1 MEQYLALTV
10 HIGAS
15 EESESLLAFL
25 AEAGFDGMEELA
37 DRLIAYRADNDW
49 DRSEVDAYLADR
61 GLSYSYELM
70 EKTNWNQLWE
80 SNFEP
85 VQVDDFVGMRAI
97 FHPPFLNVQH
107 ELIITPKMSF
117 GTGHHATT
125 RLMIHAMRDQVVPEA
140 RVLDFGTGTGVLAI
154 LAKKMG
160 AGHVV
165 GIDVEDWSV
174 ENAIENAQENKVN
187 DIVFVCADRITNS
200 GPFDLV
206 LANINRNILLEHL
219 SALQTVLAPS
229 GRLIMS
235 GIIEE
240 DLPVMDQALVQQGF
254 QRVSYA
260 QEKGWI
266 CIQLIHNQSNLPY

>member
-49 DRSEVDAYLADR
+49 DRSEVDAYLTEH
-61 GLSYSYELM
+61 GLSYSYDRL

-85 VQVDDFVGMRAI
+85 VQVDDFVGMRAS

-125 RLMIHAMRDQVVPEA
+125 RLMIHAMRDQVQPNA
-140 RVLDFGTGTGVLAI
+140 SVLDFGTGTGVLAI

-160 AGHVV
+160 AGQVV

-254 QRVSYA
+254 QRVSYD
-260 QEKGWI
+260 QEKGWV
-266 CIQLIHNQSNLPY
+266 CIQLIHNQSNG

>member
-85 VQVDDFVGMRAI
+85 VQVDDFVGMRAS

-125 RLMIHAMRDQVVPEA
+125 RLMIQAMRDQVVPEA

>member
-125 RLMIHAMRDQVVPEA
+125 RLMIHAMRDQVQPNA
-140 RVLDFGTGTGVLAI
+140 SVLDFGTGTGVLAI

>member
-85 VQVDDFVGMRAI
+85 VQVDDFVGMRAS

-125 RLMIHAMRDQVVPEA
+125 RLMIHAMRDQVQPNA
-140 RVLDFGTGTGVLAI
+140 SVLDFGTGTGVLAI

>member
-125 RLMIHAMRDQVVPEA
+125 RLMIHAMRDQVQPNA
-140 RVLDFGTGTGVLAI
+140 SVLDFGTGTGVLAI

-187 DIVFVCADRITNS
+187 DIVFICADRIMDS

-206 LANINRNILLEHL
+206 LANINRNILLEHF
-219 SALQTVLAPS
+219 SAMQAVLTPS

-254 QRVSYA
+254 QRVSYD
-260 QEKGWI
+260 QEKGWV
-266 CIQLIHNQSNLPY
+266 CIQLIHNQSNG

>member
-61 GLSYSYELM
+61 GLSYSYERM

-125 RLMIHAMRDQVVPEA
+125 RLMIHAMRDQVQPNA
-140 RVLDFGTGTGVLAI
+140 SVLDFGTGTGVLAI

-254 QRVSYA
+254 QRVSYD
-260 QEKGWI
+260 QEKGWV
-266 CIQLIHNQSNLPY
+266 CIQLIHNKSNG

>member
-1 MEQYLALTV
+1 
-10 HIGAS
+10 
-15 EESESLLAFL
+15 
-25 AEAGFDGMEELA
+25 
-37 DRLIAYRADNDW
+37 
-49 DRSEVDAYLADR
+49 
-61 GLSYSYELM
+61 
-70 EKTNWNQLWE
+70 
-80 SNFEP
+80 
-85 VQVDDFVGMRAI
+85 
-97 FHPPFLNVQH
+97 
-107 ELIITPKMSF
+107 MSF

-125 RLMIHAMRDQVVPEA
+125 RLMIHAMRDQVQPNA
-140 RVLDFGTGTGVLAI
+140 SVLDFGTGTGVLAI

-254 QRVSYA
+254 QRVSYD
-260 QEKGWI
+260 QEKGWV
-266 CIQLIHNQSNLPY
+266 CIQLIHNQSNG

>member
-85 VQVDDFVGMRAI
+85 VQVDDFVGMRAS

-219 SALQTVLAPS
+219 SAMQTVLAPS

-254 QRVSYA
+254 QRVRYA
-260 QEKGWI
+260 QEKGWV
-266 CIQLIHNQSNLPY
+266 CIQLIHNQSNG